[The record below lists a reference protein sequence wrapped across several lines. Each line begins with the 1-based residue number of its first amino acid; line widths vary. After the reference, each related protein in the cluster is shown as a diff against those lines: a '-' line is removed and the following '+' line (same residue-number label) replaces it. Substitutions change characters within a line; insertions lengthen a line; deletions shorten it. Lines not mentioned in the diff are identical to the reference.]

1 MRIAFVEPHLGL
13 FGGIRR
19 IVELSNRLTRR
30 GNEVTIYHPR
40 GTPCEWMECE
50 AAVRPSAECLAG
62 SHDVVIYNDP
72 NPQDFDLVRRAR
84 ARLKVFFVLELYE
97 TLLLVGFH
105 PSIYRPRHQRTRF
118 MRKSLRASHV
128 KLTNATWLTEWLR
141 DRMNLKSH
149 LVIGGINREMFY
161 PVDVPRSLGSWRVLC
176 SGDPRERKGTATIE
190 QAVAIAQR
198 TESRIT
204 LDRYHGRGVPQAEMA
219 RTYSAADLFVE
230 ASWQAGW
237 NNPVVEAMACGVPVV
252 CSDIG
257 GVRDF
262 AYHERTALLVPPRD
276 PEETARAILR
286 MKRDDALRLGLRDR
300 ALEHVGRFDWD
311 ESAERMETVL
321 AHELEGRQRGV
332 A

>member
-30 GNEVTIYHPR
+30 GNEVTIYHPA
-40 GTPCEWMECE
+40 GTPCEWMECR
-50 AAVRPSAECLAG
+50 ASVRRSAECLG
-62 SHDVVIYNDP
+62 HDHDVVIYNDP

-97 TLLLVGFH
+97 TSLLVGFH
-105 PSIYRPRHQRTRF
+105 PSIYRPRHQRTRY

-128 KLTNATWLTEWLR
+128 KLTNASWLTEWLR
-141 DRMNLKSH
+141 ERMKLESH
-149 LVIGGINREMFY
+149 LVIGGVNREMFH
-161 PVDVPRSLGSWRVLC
+161 PVDSPRSDSSWRVLC
-176 SGDPRERKGTATIE
+176 SGDPRERKGTDTIE
-190 QAVAIAQR
+190 QAVEIAR
-198 TESRIT
+198 REEPTIT
-204 LDRYHGRGVPQAEMA
+204 LERYHGRGVAQSEMA

-262 AYHERTALLVPPRD
+262 AFHERTALLVPPRD

-286 MKRDDALRLGLRDR
+286 MKRDDALRLGLRER
-300 ALEHVGRFDWD
+300 ALEQVGRFDWD
-311 ESAERMETVL
+311 QSAERMETVL
-321 AHELEGRQRGV
+321 AQELEGRQRGV